1 MTAIAIGSIFAV
13 ILIAVVWVV
22 KKLPGG
28 CLGECRQGRNQCN
41 QECKD
46 QNANSQ

>member
-13 ILIAVVWVV
+13 TLVAIVWVLR
-22 KKLPGG
+22 KLPGG
-28 CLGECRQGRNQCN
+28 CLGDCRQGRDQCD

-46 QNANSQ
+46 QNANS